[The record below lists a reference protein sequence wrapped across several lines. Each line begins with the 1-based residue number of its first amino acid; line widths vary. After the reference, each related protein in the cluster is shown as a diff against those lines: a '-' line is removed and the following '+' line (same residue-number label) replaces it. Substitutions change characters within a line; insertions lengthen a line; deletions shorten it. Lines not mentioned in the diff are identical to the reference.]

1 MDAKAKV
8 YKVVKEPAFMSM
20 GYLLPPQRLHPHLL
34 PFPVPSRAGGAG
46 GEDFSVVYCGG
57 AEVFFV
63 FGEGEAAVEDYAADV
78 GVGGEERWDV
88 VRGFVADAAVG
99 AAFAL
104 GAFDDVP
111 EREPVGEDEAVARV
125 EAGVGRF
132 APCAVDYFPEFILRV
147 RVVACFGERA
157 DAGQRAEYQY
167 F

>member
-1 MDAKAKV
+1 MRV
-8 YKVVKEPAFMSM
+8 RRSI
-20 GYLLPPQRLHPHLL
+20 
-34 PFPVPSRAGGAG
+34 
-46 GEDFSVVYCGG
+46 
-57 AEVFFV
+57 FV
-63 FGEGEAAVEDYAADV
+63 FCEGEAAVVDYAADV
-78 GVGGEERWDV
+78 GVGGEERGDV

-167 F
+167 FEFSSISGPKLYSIARPPSLCRSAIL